1 MSYEEAVSGLIRE
14 FAFDG
19 ALQQLCPYPIW
30 KGWGHDMAS
39 VTFAEEVS
47 GQKWYQVEWYKDAS
61 EEQEESVNYL
71 RLLLSPNLKHI

>member
-47 GQKWYQVEWYKDAS
+47 GQKWYQV
-61 EEQEESVNYL
+61 
-71 RLLLSPNLKHI
+71 